1 MERECSRVRKYRR
14 RGSVWVWGISRPL
27 LLGAPFLARLRR
39 EKWGFSAVAEKL
51 MVLRWEV
58 HLTNMVRAGFQLLAL
73 LLVFTSATAQEE
85 PGFTSQANLVPVPTL
100 VRDESGSAVYGL
112 HEKDFILEDDGVEQ
126 AFHLDETA
134 EPQPISLVV
143 AVQTGRRASREF
155 GRMMGL
161 GSMLDPVL
169 SDPNNEAAV
178 VFFDSKLT
186 LARDFTNNGN
196 LVESALKDPQS
207 GDGGAAILDAVAYS
221 VRLLARCLQ
230 GRQRVL
236 LLISETRDHG
246 SRFAKIDD
254 VVRLIGETNTSV
266 YALPF
271 SPYASQQLDVVRG
284 ANREEWSPVMDIQEK
299 LAVARQ
305 AIRKN
310 TPKTLAAMTGGEYE
324 LFTSRKGFETDMT
337 SFANHLHS
345 RYLLSFQPRQPHP
358 GLHQTR
364 VRLRNPGKETVLFR
378 SSYWVAEK
386 GDAGGNP

>member
-1 MERECSRVRKYRR
+1 M
-14 RGSVWVWGISRPL
+14 L
-27 LLGAPFLARLRR
+27 
-39 EKWGFSAVAEKL
+39 
-51 MVLRWEV
+51 
-58 HLTNMVRAGFQLLAL
+58 RAGFQLLAL
-73 LLVFTSATAQEE
+73 LLVFASATAQEE

-100 VRDESGSAVYGL
+100 VRDENGNAVYGL
-112 HEKDFILEDDGVEQ
+112 HEKAFILEDDGIEQ
-126 AFHLDETA
+126 AFYLDEDA
-134 EPQPISLVV
+134 ETQPISLVV

-155 GRMMGL
+155 GRITGL
-161 GSMLDPVL
+161 SAMLDPVL

-186 LARDFTNNGN
+186 LARDFTNNGD
-196 LVESALKDPQS
+196 LVESELKDPQS

-221 VRLLARCLQ
+221 VRLLARRPD

-246 SRFAKIDD
+246 SHFAKIDD

-271 SPYASQQLDVVRG
+271 SPYASQQLDVLRG
-284 ANREEWSPVMDIQEK
+284 ANRDEWSPNIDILEK
-299 LAVARQ
+299 LAAARQ
-305 AIRKN
+305 AMRKN
-310 TPKTLAAMTGGEYE
+310 TSKTLAAMTGGEYE

-358 GLHQTR
+358 GLHQIR